1 MNTKDFIDQLFRN
14 ISCDS
19 RLQEGIFNESNDLHL
34 EAFREHAAKLGL
46 DETTIIEMSNAISEG
61 KYPERQAYNVNG
73 LLVTFPTPEYKAAA
87 IKKGT
92 HFETNPKTASSNLFQ
107 TPDATTSTD
116 ASNPTAPAP
125 APAAPQP
132 PQAAPT
138 EPIAPQQPP
147 EDKPEQPSVPAP
159 DTRTPE
165 EKSVDA
171 KAVEQMLTLEEV
183 KAIKE
188 FCFSKYGKTVLIAQ

>member
-19 RLQEGIFNESNDLHL
+19 RLHEGIFNESNDLHM
-34 EAFREHAAKLGL
+34 EAFREHASKLGI

-87 IKKGT
+87 IAKGT

-107 TPDATTSTD
+107 PPTSPTSTD
-116 ASNPTAPAP
+116 TSNPTSPSPAP
-125 APAAPQP
+125 QEPTPASAQSPAPQ
-132 PQAAPT
+132 AT
-138 EPIAPQQPP
+138 P
-147 EDKPEQPSVPAP
+147 ETSTEQPSTPEP

-188 FCFSKYGKTVLIAQ
+188 FCFYKYGKTVLIAQ